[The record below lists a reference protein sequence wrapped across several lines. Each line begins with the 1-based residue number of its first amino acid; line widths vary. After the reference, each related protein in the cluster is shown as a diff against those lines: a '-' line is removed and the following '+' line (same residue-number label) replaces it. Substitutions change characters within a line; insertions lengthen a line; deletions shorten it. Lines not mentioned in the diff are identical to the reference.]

1 VLFCLLFFQP
11 LGGILHHL
19 GFARH
24 GRRTLVSH
32 VHVWLGRALVTLG
45 IVNGGLGLLLASHAP
60 RRATPDV
67 LRRRHIAYGVSAGV
81 MWLLWAVSA
90 IAGEVRRVRRPA
102 AKPKV
107 VVRND
112 PPIPRAGP
120 PVRRVE
126 KDDDI
131 YA

>member
-24 GRRTLVSH
+24 GRRTLISH
-32 VHVWLGRALVTLG
+32 LHIWLGRALVTLG
-45 IVNGGLGLLLASHAP
+45 IVNGELGLLLASHAR
-60 RRATPDV
+60 RRASPDI
-67 LRRRHIAYGVSAGV
+67 LSRHHIAYGISAGV
-81 MWLLWAVSA
+81 MWLLWAVFA
-90 IAGEVRRVRRPA
+90 VAGEVRRARRPA
-102 AKPKV
+102 AKPEV

-120 PVRRVE
+120 PVRRVV
-126 KDDDI
+126 KDDDL

>member
-1 VLFCLLFFQP
+1 VLFSLVSLQP

-19 GFARH
+19 GFVRH

-32 VHVWLGRALVTLG
+32 VHIWLGRALVTLG
-45 IVNGGLGLLLASHAP
+45 MINGGLGLMLSSHAK
-60 RRATPDV
+60 RRATADV
-67 LRRRHIAYGVSAGV
+67 LRPRHLAYGVCAGV
-81 MWLLWAVSA
+81 MWLLWVAFA
-90 IAGEVRRVRRPA
+90 IVGEMRRARRPVE
-102 AKPKV
+102 KPKA

-120 PVRRVE
+120 PVRRTG
-126 KDDDI
+126 KDGDL